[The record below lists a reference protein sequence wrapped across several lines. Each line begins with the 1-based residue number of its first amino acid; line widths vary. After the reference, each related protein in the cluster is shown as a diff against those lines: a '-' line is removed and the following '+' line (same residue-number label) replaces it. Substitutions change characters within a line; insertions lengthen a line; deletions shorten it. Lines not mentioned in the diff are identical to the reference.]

1 MNYND
6 LLDFLDYYKQANKDI
21 NPGTVLGQLVNNVVD
36 KDTGT
41 IPYFYLNENGR
52 VRIAKNDG
60 KNFQPTQ
67 EMQRGHA
74 QILENLK
81 GEDSETWMNK
91 LVGALG
97 GERQFST
104 IDDWNTNHLE
114 ALKNWNLNGRPSSIG
129 PTINDLKKGYSFED
143 SKGVRWTI
151 SNINEPDP
159 TLGINRRE
167 YHMVDSAGNPGM
179 YSGDKGAQTIL
190 NFNKVEDMDIENIDA
205 LEKLQNLGES
215 IEIYRKDFIES
226 GMSDDKELSQLHKE
240 KLDNAINEY
249 LELEPQI
256 QENFPDYKRGRVD
269 SIIQEFTSNPDEKKT
284 EQTVNDTSEQYDT
297 QQETKTKQTQQ
308 ETKQESGPKMEIED
322 DGSTKVRTDSNGN
335 EMYTFED
342 LQREAEERR
351 RQAQEKN
358 GGNTSSENTKSYDGN
373 VNNPYYENDKD
384 IWNPEAGSKEKLEE
398 ALNTKPPGKDEVIYE
413 NGDTVVM
420 GRDPFENIIDE
431 SLEDDDILMEQQMG
445 SRDNIQKEHSRQQQ
459 EEEPEP
465 EQINVNEEEIS
476 GDIDFDSD
484 NTINEE
490 VDNITKNTNP
500 EEVQT
505 TFEDEIDQIGRD
517 LADGNI
523 SSDEAHKLVDEAYE
537 KHKDSLDNLEDVVN
551 QEQKKVEKFET
562 EQAKETGKERPT
574 FEDVVENAKEA
585 REVNQEKPQYN
596 KDSNPQYNQQH
607 PTENLNKEKKPQTTE
622 EVIENAKKQRR
633 KAQRKKGDGKPQYN
647 QQEPYTKP
655 PQVKAKEKTKKPQV
669 NPEPKFEDSTI
680 DLVNKNH
687 EKNKEIQPKTVW
699 QQIKDTY
706 KEIRDTLIDNRK
718 AKSKKVFDVIK
729 RGGYEE
735 LNVRTSQGR
744 VSVIRNRKNG
754 EIYTRTF
761 ASTGKKQIQYE
772 MGHGR
777 HGRIAYERYRDAD
790 SGFFNYLRK
799 YDKLPII
806 GRWEHGNHIPTS
818 VENPITGEKTITKQ
832 AEDAFKEAGEIV
844 KKIKGDQWTE
854 MDESTFNFDVEKE
867 RDKFRNP
874 QDGQW
879 EPEKYTK
886 EEREFLDAREQ
897 SFKDELDI
905 AEEEWQGFKEN
916 NKGRERKIKNKVNSL
931 QKQLEDPNVP
941 TAQKD
946 KIRKK
951 LAQYEDRLENFQ
963 NQKKA
968 LKDRRKQARQDW
980 NNRNTEGKINQELKN
995 LQDIKPE
1002 GVDVD
1007 KFYEQYEK
1015 LKNVDVKKLD
1025 PKAKYK
1031 HEDQLKR
1038 AEILKKKIEETSVK
1052 EAGLEKLKKN
1062 VLKSR
1067 RSIENM
1073 SPGQIVKEIGVG
1085 GVISGLTAVGTYK
1098 DNRREG
1104 RSVLSSAVRAGA
1116 DFVLS
1121 ETLGAPAYMA
1131 IQLVKEAPD
1140 LAVKGAAAL
1149 FKETRRLN
1157 SSSRL
1162 TTFGDASFQDTQQ
1175 LATMRQSGMELAKMS
1190 QYRLEQTLMGNEA
1203 KYLHR

>member
-36 KDTGT
+36 KDTGA

-52 VRIAKNDG
+52 VKIAKNDG

-81 GEDSETWMNK
+81 SEDSETWMNR

-114 ALKNWNLNGRPSSIG
+114 ALKNWNLNGKPSSIG

-143 SKGVRWTI
+143 GNGVRWTI

-159 TLGINRRE
+159 AMGINRRG
-167 YHMVDSAGNPGM
+167 YHVINSHGNPGT
-179 YSGDKGAQTIL
+179 YSGDEGAQTIL
-190 NFNKVEDMDIENIDA
+190 NFNRVEDMNIEDIDA
-205 LEKLQNLGES
+205 LEKLRNLKSS
-215 IEIYRKDFIES
+215 IEVHRKDFIRSDAS
-226 GMSDDKELSQLHKE
+226 GDKELTQFYKD

-256 QENFPDYKRGRVD
+256 QKNFPDYKRGRVD
-269 SIIQEFTSNPDEKKT
+269 SIIQEFTSKPDEKA

-297 QQETKTKQTQQ
+297 GESKTKQTQQ
-308 ETKQESGPKMEIED
+308 ETKAESGPQMEIEPEE
-322 DGSTKVRTDSNGN
+322 TVIKKDSNGK

-342 LQREAEERR
+342 LQKEAEERR

-358 GGNTSSENTKSYDGN
+358 NNNTSSESTKSYDGD
-373 VNNPYYENDKD
+373 VNNPYYENNED
-384 IWNPEAGSKEKLEE
+384 IWNPKAGSEEKLEE

-420 GRDPFENIIDE
+420 GKDPFENTIDE
-431 SLEDDDILMEQQMG
+431 LLDDDDTLMEQQMG
-445 SRDNIQKEHSRQQQ
+445 SRDNIQKEHSGQQQ
-459 EEEPEP
+459 KEEEPEP
-465 EQINVNEEEIS
+465 EQINVDEEVS

-484 NTINEE
+484 NAINEE
-490 VDNITKNTNP
+490 VDSITKNTNP

-505 TFEDEIDQIGRD
+505 TFEDEIDQIARD

-523 SSDEAHKLVDEAYE
+523 SSDEAHNLVDEAYE
-537 KHKDSLDNLEDVVN
+537 KHKDSLDNLEEVVN

-574 FEDVVENAKEA
+574 FEDVVENAKET

-680 DLVNKNH
+680 NLINKNH
-687 EKNKEIQPKTVW
+687 EKNKNVQPKTVW

-790 SGFFNYLRK
+790 SGIFNYLRK

-886 EEREFLDAREQ
+886 EEREFLEAREQ

-916 NKGRERKIKNKVNSL
+916 NKGRGRKIKNKIDSL
-931 QKQLEDPNVP
+931 QKQLDDPNIP

-1015 LKNVDVKKLD
+1015 LKNVDAKKLD

-1140 LAVKGAAAL
+1140 LAVKGASAL

>member
-1 MNYND
+1 MNYG
-6 LLDFLDYYKQANKDI
+6 DFLKFVKYNRI
-21 NPGTVLGQLVNNVVD
+21 NNTEDTAGQVLNELINYSSVIDGSN
-36 KDTGT
+36 
-41 IPYFYLNENGR
+41 PYFYLDSHNN
-52 VRIAKNDG
+52 VRIANAVD
-60 KNFQPTQ
+60 NFQTT
-67 EMQRGHA
+67 ELMQKGHRKL
-74 QILENLK
+74 IENLN
-81 GEDSETWMNK
+81 GEDSDYWMERTVN
-91 LVGALG
+91 ALG
-97 GERQFST
+97 RNKKISFENDWAAGSDNVKAFKEWYNSGKPELSPEAVNKVISSKARIPNSTDTAEDFYFNNNRFKRVETGEKGSIITKFYN
-104 IDDWNTNHLE
+104 DDGDIIRTTYKNTNGE
-114 ALKNWNLNGRPSSIG
+114 LKTVDSEGNFVRK
-129 PTINDLKKGYSFED
+129 TINTKTNGFNIEYGQKNEKGKETINEVRQIDENGKVSPRKED
-143 SKGVRWTI
+143 SITQQHK
-151 SNINEPDP
+151 P
-159 TLGINRRE
+159 
-167 YHMVDSAGNPGM
+167 
-179 YSGDKGAQTIL
+179 QTDT
-190 NFNKVEDMDIENIDA
+190 K
-205 LEKLQNLGES
+205 
-215 IEIYRKDFIES
+215 
-226 GMSDDKELSQLHKE
+226 
-240 KLDNAINEY
+240 
-249 LELEPQI
+249 
-256 QENFPDYKRGRVD
+256 
-269 SIIQEFTSNPDEKKT
+269 
-284 EQTVNDTSEQYDT
+284 QTVNDTSEQYDT
-297 QQETKTKQTQQ
+297 QQESKTQQ
-308 ETKQESGPKMEIED
+308 ETKTESGPQMEVDPEE
-322 DGSTKVRTDSNGN
+322 TKVRTDSNGN

-358 GGNTSSENTKSYDGN
+358 IDNTSSENTKSYDGN

-420 GRDPFENIIDE
+420 GRGPFEDAIDE
-431 SLEDDDILMEQQMG
+431 LDEDDILMEQQMG
-445 SRDNIQKEHSRQQQ
+445 SRDNMQKEHSNQQQ
-459 EEEPEP
+459 QPEEPE
-465 EQINVNEEEIS
+465 QVNIDNEEVS

-484 NTINEE
+484 NVINEE
-490 VDNITKNTNP
+490 VDNVTKNTKP

-505 TFEDEIDQIGRD
+505 TFEDEIDQIAKD

-523 SSDEAHKLVDEAYE
+523 SSDEAHNLVDEAYE
-537 KHKDSLDNLEDVVN
+537 KHKDSLDNLEEVVN

-574 FEDVVENAKEA
+574 FEDVVENAKET

-680 DLVNKNH
+680 NLINKNH
-687 EKNKEIQPKTVW
+687 EKNKKVQPKTVW

-772 MGHGR
+772 MGHGK

-818 VENPITGEKTITKQ
+818 VENPITGEKTVTKQ
-832 AEDAFKEAGEIV
+832 VEDAFEEAGEIV

-854 MDESTFNFDVEKE
+854 MDENTFNFDVEKE

-874 QDGQW
+874 QDGKW

-886 EEREFLDAREQ
+886 EEKDFLDAREQ
-897 SFKDELDI
+897 SFRDELDI

-916 NKGRERKIKNKVNSL
+916 NKGRERKIKNKINSL
-931 QKQLEDPNVP
+931 QEQLDDPNVP

-946 KIRKK
+946 KVRKK

-995 LQDIKPE
+995 LQDLKPE

-1038 AEILKKKIEETSVK
+1038 AEILKNKIEESSVK

-1067 RSIENM
+1067 RGIENM

-1121 ETLGAPAYMA
+1121 ETLGAGAYMA